1 MGLLLFPLFMSGIA
15 VITVLWLILRHGAF
29 LEGFRQ
35 SRAEARV
42 IETARNAQKSF
53 SGYSRITLIAVV
65 RNDRSVLLGYKA
77 TDSLTT
83 PRMSNALELPGNG
96 ETMVAWVAPEQY
108 SLIDALELW
117 CQARTELYMKIDPS
131 AKTVLFTNLELEDT
145 IELALSPVRL

>member
-15 VITVLWLILRHGAF
+15 VIAVLWLILRHGAF

-35 SRAEARV
+35 NRAEVRA

-53 SGYSRITLIAVV
+53 YGYSRVTLIAVV
-65 RNDRSVLLGYKA
+65 RHDRTVLLGYKA
-77 TDSLTT
+77 TDALSAAPKVT
-83 PRMSNALELPGNG
+83 ALELPGNG

-108 SLIDALELW
+108 SLTDTLDLW